1 MSQYNFDLLTIG
13 AGSGGVRTARW
24 SAGLGARVAIAEES
38 RCGGTCVLRGC
49 IPKKLMLTGSKLPS
63 SLKYFSEYGWSVG
76 GYSLNFQAQ
85 KSARDKELNRL
96 EGIYENLLTKKGV
109 TILKG
114 HGKIVAPHTVEVN
127 GKAYTA
133 RFILIATGAQPVM
146 LNVPGREGALNSDD
160 IFELKECPKSVLIMG
175 SGYIGVEFA
184 GIFKGFGSKVSLVF
198 RKDKLLTG
206 FDNELRSF
214 LQEEM
219 IKNGVEIIPH
229 HIIKQIVKKEKGD
242 FEVTLSRVKN
252 TLDPSHN
259 QKEGA
264 INSETVKTVDKVL
277 FATGR
282 RPKTKGLGL
291 ELLGIKTNTKG
302 EIEVD
307 EYFKTSVKNIYALG
321 DCANT
326 PYQLTPTATME
337 GTLLAEHLFSGSKKK
352 MNYDFIPTA
361 VFSNPPVA
369 TVGLTEEQALKAGY
383 KIKVYRSRFRPLKYT
398 VTPLDKKTFMK
409 MTVDEKTNKV
419 LGMLMV
425 GDDAPEIMQGMAVAL
440 KAGALKSDFDK
451 TVGIHPTSAEE
462 FVTMR

>member
-24 SAGLGARVAIAEES
+24 SAGLGARAAIVEES

-63 SLKYFSEYGWSVG
+63 FLKYLSSYGWSVKD
-76 GYSLNFQAQ
+76 YSLNFQAQ

-109 TILKG
+109 AILKG
-114 HGKIVAPHTVEVN
+114 KGKIVAPHTVEVD
-127 GKAYTA
+127 GKTYTA
-133 RFILIATGAQPVM
+133 RFILIATGAEPTM
-146 LNVPGREGALNSDD
+146 LNVPGSEWALNSND
-160 IFELKECPKSVLIMG
+160 IFELKECPKSILIMG
-175 SGYIGVEFA
+175 SGYIGLEFA
-184 GIFKGFGSKVSLVF
+184 SIFKGFGSKVSLVF
-198 RKDKLLTG
+198 RKDKILRG
-206 FDNELRSF
+206 FDNELRAF
-214 LQEEM
+214 LQEEI
-219 IKNGVEIIPH
+219 IKSGIEVLPH
-229 HIIKQIVKKEKGD
+229 HTIKHIVKTEQASFK
-242 FEVTLSRVKN
+242 VTLNRLKKD
-252 TLDPSHN
+252 LDPSQN
-259 QKEGA
+259 KEL
-264 INSETVKTVDKVL
+264 VKTADKVL

-282 RPKTKGLGL
+282 KPKTKDLGL
-291 ELLGIKTNTKG
+291 ESLGIKTNTKG

-307 EYFKTSVKNIYALG
+307 EYFETSVKNIYALG

-337 GTLLAEHLFSGSKKK
+337 GTLLAEHLFSGSKQK
-352 MNYDFIPTA
+352 MNYNFIPTA

-383 KIKVYRSRFRPLKYT
+383 QVKVYKSQFRPLKYT

-409 MTVDEKTNKV
+409 MVVDEKTNKV
-419 LGMLMV
+419 LGMLMA
-425 GDDAPEIMQGMAVAL
+425 GDEAPEIMQGMAVAL